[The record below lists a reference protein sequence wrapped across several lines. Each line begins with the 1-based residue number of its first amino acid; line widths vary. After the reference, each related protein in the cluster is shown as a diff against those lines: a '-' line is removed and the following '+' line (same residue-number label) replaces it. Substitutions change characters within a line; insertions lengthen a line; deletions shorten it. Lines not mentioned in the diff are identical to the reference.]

1 MNQVSVD
8 EKALFDEI
16 SKLGSKLWAISKQVT
31 GLNSDPKMFSV
42 MLFKRLWS
50 NHRGY
55 AVLHNSGLQL
65 EADIV
70 LRSGVEAAI
79 CLAANY
85 HLRDGFVRLM
95 RSDTAYTLQ
104 GQIKIHRQEGS
115 TELVK
120 RGEEQL
126 RSLMAKMPDGTKPAR
141 LNWKTLADEG
151 KVPLLYAFH
160 RHLSGISSHVTGMSV
175 LKGVVDLGDES
186 KMLQNELSTLS
197 RKMHLMLMA
206 AATLQGAMLHAAM
219 IGEDEIAADA
229 KSLSDRLD
237 ALSKSWN
244 TT

>member
-1 MNQVSVD
+1 MNEISND

-16 SKLGSKLWAISKQVT
+16 SGLGSALWERSKQVT

-42 MLFKRLWS
+42 MLFNRLWS
-50 NHRGY
+50 NHRGF
-55 AVLHNSGLQL
+55 ALLHKNGLQL

-70 LRSGVEAAI
+70 LRSGLEAGI

-85 HLRDGFVRLM
+85 HLRDRFVRLM
-95 RSDTAYTLQ
+95 KSDTAYTLQ
-104 GQIKIHRQEGS
+104 GQIKIHRQEGF

-120 RGEEQL
+120 TSEAQL
-126 RSLMAKMPDGTKPAR
+126 RTLMAQMPDGDKPAR

-151 KVPLLYAFH
+151 KVAQLYTFH
-160 RHLSGISSHVTGMSV
+160 RHLSGVSSHVTGMSI

-186 KMLQNELSTLS
+186 PMLQKRLSTLS

-206 AATLQGAMLHAAM
+206 AATLQGAMLHAGM
-219 IGEDEIAADA
+219 IGEDQIAIDA
-229 KSLSDRLD
+229 KSLADQLN
-237 ALSKSWN
+237 ALSSFLD

>member
-1 MNQVSVD
+1 
-8 EKALFDEI
+8 
-16 SKLGSKLWAISKQVT
+16 
-31 GLNSDPKMFSV
+31 

-55 AVLHNSGLQL
+55 VVLHNSRLQL

-70 LRSGVEAAI
+70 LRSGIEAAI

-85 HLRDGFVRLM
+85 HLKKDFVTLM

-104 GQIKIHRQEGS
+104 GQIKLHRREGA
-115 TELVK
+115 TELV
-120 RGEEQL
+120 RDGEEQL
-126 RSLMAKMPDGTKPAR
+126 RGLLARMPGGTKPAR
-141 LNWKTLADEG
+141 LNWQALADDG
-151 KVPLLYAFH
+151 LVPQLYTFH

-186 KMLQNELSTLS
+186 LALQKELSTLS

-206 AATLQGAMLHAAM
+206 GATLQGAMLHASM
-219 IGEDEIAADA
+219 IGEEQIASDA

-237 ALSKSWN
+237 TLSKSWVPD
-244 TT
+244 